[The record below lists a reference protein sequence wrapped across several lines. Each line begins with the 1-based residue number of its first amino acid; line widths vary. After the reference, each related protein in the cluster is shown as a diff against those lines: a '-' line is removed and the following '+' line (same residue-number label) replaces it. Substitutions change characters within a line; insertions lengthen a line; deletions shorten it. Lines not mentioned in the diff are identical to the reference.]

1 MKGDSTLSLFLQIM
15 YINGNIALRRGG
27 DISMNKVLK
36 SLAVILLV
44 LPLVFSFASTSQ
56 VQAASTKVAYVDITS
71 GVLNVR
77 SGASTTHTIVGSLK
91 DNAKVTVYSVT
102 KSGWAEINYKS
113 QKRYVSNQYL
123 RYYHKM
129 SEKEAK
135 KITDRVIKIQNSLK
149 GSYTKQQIYS
159 ILSPGFTDA
168 FIEKLYKYDL
178 MLWEIKSGK
187 RLYGWRGTDFPAY
200 MIMYGITWD
209 KNERIKYKIPA
220 PKITYYKKNGQEY
233 LIVSQKYSAD
243 ELYENVE
250 QKIYLSKTNSKA
262 YWKVYHTSW

>member
-1 MKGDSTLSLFLQIM
+1 MD
-15 YINGNIALRRGG
+15 
-27 DISMNKVLK
+27 KVLK

-44 LPLVFSFASTSQ
+44 LPLVFSYASTSH

-113 QKRYVSNQYL
+113 KKRYVSNQYL
-123 RYYHKM
+123 RYYQRM
-129 SEKEAK
+129 SETEAK

-178 MLWEIKSGK
+178 MIWEIKNGK

-200 MIMYGITWD
+200 VIMYGITWD

-220 PKITYYKKNGQEY
+220 PKITYYKKNGKEY
-233 LIVSQKYSAD
+233 LVVSQKYPAD

-250 QKIYLSKTNSKA
+250 QKIYLSKANSKA